1 MRRPKLAEVL
11 DGMVRE
17 GELTERQRTGI
28 LERLGPTGS
37 RPIAA
42 LIITVLASFGAVLFA
57 MGVLYLIGY
66 NWWQFSPGTQLS
78 IMGGF
83 WLGVHIAAA
92 LCNHAPGRYPRVGQ
106 ALELLALLLFIGA
119 VGLVAQIYHIESEEP
134 WTFFA
139 WWLCYLPL
147 LLWRGTL
154 TLQLPLTAIF
164 FVWAMWHS
172 HEWMRLRE
180 GMRYGELGVFYLVT
194 GLGALFSS
202 LAVLCST
209 TVRPRFAV
217 LWAPLGT
224 LAGFF
229 GPYLLSFHDAW
240 GLEGPNAYK
249 LVPTG
254 LAVALSAAV
263 LFIAW
268 RRKAAALDLLEPGLL
283 ALAALLVPIL
293 IWSSGT
299 PSALVGPL
307 LGNLLTL
314 GYLIFLVWR
323 GLRRAQ
329 AAELHLALGLFAL
342 LVVTRYLEYLWDKL
356 EGAYAFLATGAL
368 LLVLGWFLERRRRA
382 LMRRIA

>member
-1 MRRPKLAEVL
+1 
-11 DGMVRE
+11 
-17 GELTERQRTGI
+17 
-28 LERLGPTGS
+28 
-37 RPIAA
+37 
-42 LIITVLASFGAVLFA
+42 
-57 MGVLYLIGY
+57 
-66 NWWQFSPGTQLS
+66 
-78 IMGGF
+78 
-83 WLGVHIAAA
+83 
-92 LCNHAPGRYPRVGQ
+92 
-106 ALELLALLLFIGA
+106 
-119 VGLVAQIYHIESEEP
+119 
-134 WTFFA
+134 
-139 WWLCYLPL
+139 
-147 LLWRGTL
+147 
-154 TLQLPLTAIF
+154 
-164 FVWAMWHS
+164 VWAMWHS

-209 TVRPRFAV
+209 TVRARFAV

-229 GPYLLSFHDAW
+229 GLYLLSFHDAVW
-240 GLEGPNAYK
+240 LEGPKAYK

-254 LAVALSAAV
+254 LAVALSAAI

>member
-1 MRRPKLAEVL
+1 MIRPKLAEVL

-17 GELTERQRTGI
+17 GELTDHQRAHI
-28 LERLGPTGS
+28 LGRMGPAGS

-42 LIITVLASFGAVLFA
+42 LLITVLASFGAVLFA

-66 NWWQFSPGTQLS
+66 NWWQFSPPTQLTIVGS
-78 IMGGF
+78 F
-83 WLGVHIAAA
+83 WLGVHLAAA
-92 LCNHAPGRYPRVGQ
+92 LCSHAPGRYPRVGQ

-134 WTFFA
+134 WVLFA

-154 TLQLPLTAIF
+154 TLLMPLTAIF
-164 FVWAMWHS
+164 FVWAIWHS
-172 HEWMRLRE
+172 HEWLLPRE
-180 GMRYGELGVFYLVT
+180 GMRYSEWGVFYLVT
-194 GLGALFSS
+194 GLGALFSA
-202 LAVLCST
+202 LAVLSST
-209 TVRPRFAV
+209 TARARFAV

-229 GPYLLSFHDAW
+229 GLYLMSFQDAVW
-240 GLEGPNAYK
+240 LEGPKSYK

-254 LAVALSAAV
+254 LAVVWSAAA

-268 RRKAAALDLLEPGLL
+268 RRKATALDLLEPSLL
-283 ALAALLVPIL
+283 AVAALLGPIL
-293 IWSSGT
+293 IWGSG
-299 PSALVGPL
+299 SHGSFVGPL

-368 LLVLGWFLERRRRA
+368 LLSLGWFLEWRRRE
-382 LMRRIA
+382 LLRRIA